1 MITLVFKL
9 PSNCKKSAIL
19 SAMLSVTPIRIST
32 GIVFMRW
39 GVLSATFSMSVPPT
53 DEAIITGPLKPLV
66 QRERV
71 RVTDIR

>member
-1 MITLVFKL
+1 
-9 PSNCKKSAIL
+9 
-19 SAMLSVTPIRIST
+19 MLSVTPIRIST

-66 QRERV
+66 QKERV
-71 RVTDIR
+71 TQFFLS